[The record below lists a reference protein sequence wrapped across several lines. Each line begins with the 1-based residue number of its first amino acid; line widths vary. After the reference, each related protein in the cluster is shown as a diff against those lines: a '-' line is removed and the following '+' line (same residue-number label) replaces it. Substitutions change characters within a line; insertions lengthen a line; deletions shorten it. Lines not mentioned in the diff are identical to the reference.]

1 MLHDAKALRRVA
13 SRKPSTLFLV
23 DEAFGDFV
31 EGMESLTAGR
41 PENVIVLLSLTKVYA
56 IPGLRLGCAVA
67 DPSVVRKIRQVQ
79 PPWSVNTIAQAVG
92 EAALRDI
99 DYVDRSRRLVRE
111 QRLSLGAELNSISGL
126 TVYPGTAN
134 FLLIKIDRKGFDAGL
149 LAQRLLQDGIAIR
162 VCDNFQGLDKRFFRV
177 AVRTSEENQRL
188 CDSLKKAL
196 GSSHKVRQV
205 RKTPALMFQGTSSN
219 AGKSVLTAALGR
231 ILLQDGYRVAPF
243 KSQKHVA
250 ELFRDSD
257 RWRNGARSGGAGSS
271 LQTGS

>member
-1 MLHDAKALRRVA
+1 M
-13 SRKPSTLFLV
+13 

-31 EGMESLTAGR
+31 EGMESLTVGR

-67 DPSVVRKIRQVQ
+67 DPSVVRKIRRVQ

-99 DYVDRSRRLVRE
+99 DYVERSRRLVRE
-111 QRLSLGAELNSISGL
+111 QRLSLGAELKSIPGL

-177 AVRTSEENQRL
+177 AVRTSEENRRL
-188 CDSLKKAL
+188 CELSEESSRIFSQGKTKAQDPCANVP
-196 GSSHKVRQV
+196 GDQ
-205 RKTPALMFQGTSSN
+205 
-219 AGKSVLTAALGR
+219 
-231 ILLQDGYRVAPF
+231 LQCR
-243 KSQKHVA
+243 
-250 ELFRDSD
+250 
-257 RWRNGARSGGAGSS
+257 
-271 LQTGS
+271 